1 MKETYLSLAEELIAL
16 EYKIYL
22 QNYYKQINKDIA
34 DKVIRN
40 STFLADFDTYKNIQ
54 LQEYEFKFSKLSN
67 GVI

>member
-40 STFLADFDTYKNIQ
+40 STRLVDFDTYRNTQ
-54 LQEYEFKFSKLSN
+54 LQNYEFKFYKLSS